1 MKKKLKTV
9 TYVIVI
15 ILMFWGILTIWAQ
28 YGGKQKSQS
37 IGNKNSKRKALIIYN
52 ADPIYNLDEQI
63 CKSFAEGLSKN
74 GFSSKI
80 TTVKL
85 IKNTNSDY
93 DLYVFCADTYNWAP
107 NWNITNFIKSHKN
120 LSGKKVIAITLGSG
134 STERSQRK
142 LEEVLK
148 EKKVN
153 LLDSKSYWLLRPND
167 ETRMKE
173 KNTAVANDMAKTF
186 GEKIGK
192 QLNE

>member
-63 CKSFAEGLSKN
+63 CKSFAEGLSKY

-85 IKNTNSDY
+85 IENTNSDY

-107 NWNITNFIKSHKN
+107 NWKIANFIKSNRN
-120 LSGKKVIAITLGSG
+120 LSGKNVIAITLGSG